1 MEQTHVVHTRWRLV
15 LVIVFGATLSLSL
28 AGSAGAGSATLRV
41 GDFVSIGKSDV
52 GCVVASGPV
61 SLSCCPGLL
70 TRKVP
75 LRGYGV
81 VISKD
86 TAGIVQY
93 ITAAKDR
100 IVLFRDEPTRPGKIF
115 AKARKRPRQVFRLQ
129 AGDRIL
135 LGASDIACA
144 VGKNHNVLFIGCYP
158 ATAKLDPIARSWG
171 IYLSAHLAALTRFD
185 KAGNVITTIHRA
197 NP

>member
-61 SLSCCPGLL
+61 SLSCGPGLL

-86 TAGIVQY
+86 TG
-93 ITAAKDR
+93 